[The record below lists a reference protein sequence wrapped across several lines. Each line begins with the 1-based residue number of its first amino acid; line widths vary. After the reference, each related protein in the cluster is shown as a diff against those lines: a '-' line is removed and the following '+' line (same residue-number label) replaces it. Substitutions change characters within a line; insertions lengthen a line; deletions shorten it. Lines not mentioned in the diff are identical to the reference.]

1 MYLCLYLYF
10 CICYV
15 FEFQCDTCFRDFSAS
30 NGGERFI
37 AARGSCFDPLRR
49 EDKAPDPLRREP
61 EKHGGPATLLH
72 RSTLSTFG
80 TRVKRGRGR
89 GLRKNKGDLYIR
101 RGTRRTKR
109 TRRTRREEWS
119 S

>member
-1 MYLCLYLYF
+1 MF
-10 CICYV
+10 V
-15 FEFQCDTCFRDFSAS
+15 FEFFFVFVMYLSFRVTPVSEIF
-30 NGGERFI
+30 RRVTV
-37 AARGSCFDPLRR
+37 ARDSLRLVGSCFDPLRR
-49 EDKAPDPLRREP
+49 EDKAPQFDPLRRE
-61 EKHGGPATLLH
+61 HGVPATLLH

-80 TRVKRGRGR
+80 TGVKRGRGR
-89 GLRKNKGDLYIR
+89 GLRKNEGDLHIR